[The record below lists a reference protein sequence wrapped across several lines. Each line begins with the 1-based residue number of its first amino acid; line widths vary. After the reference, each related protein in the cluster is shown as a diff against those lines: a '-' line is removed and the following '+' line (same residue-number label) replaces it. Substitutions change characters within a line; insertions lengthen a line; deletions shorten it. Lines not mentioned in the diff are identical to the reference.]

1 VLTQLRLCNFK
12 NFEDATLTIGPLTVI
27 AGANASGK
35 SNLRDAFR
43 FLHGIGRGYSVAE
56 IIGEKWS
63 AGGVPIWSGIRGGT
77 REVTTAGARS
87 FALDVVTDFE
97 LPNRRS
103 RVPPYLYHIEIAP
116 VTENERASVLDESA
130 ILFNQDN
137 PLFAQAK
144 RGDRPGGDQIKLV
157 FRRYREKGRYPPS
170 GNYINSSP
178 ILQQIAVDPKRSKP
192 VRDRCQGILD
202 GFLACRFLDLS
213 PTAMRMPSIPGQVVL
228 GDRGDNLSSV
238 LKGICDDDGKK
249 SGLLDWV
256 RQLTPMD
263 AVDFDFPPDQTG
275 RVLLTLVEADG
286 RRTSAYS
293 ASDGTLRLL
302 AILAALLGPEPARF
316 YFLEELEN
324 GIHPNRLALLVQ
336 LLETTT
342 AQGKTQ
348 VVATTHSPQLLRL
361 LSRESLEHASVV
373 YRLPGTSTGRIK
385 RIVDIPHIREVL
397 ETQDLARLHESGWL
411 EDILNFSEA
420 PEPGEVAVEA

>member
-1 VLTQLRLCNFK
+1 MLTQLRLRNFK
-12 NFEDATLTIGPLTVI
+12 NFEDAKLTLGPLTVI
-27 AGANASGK
+27 AGANAAGK

-63 AGGVPIWSGIRGGT
+63 AGGVMEWAGIRGGT
-77 REVTTAGARS
+77 KEVAFQGKDGFEIGAAIQDAKPS
-87 FALDVVTDFE
+87 FGQGQYDYHLHVSLRTLDHMPKVIEETLWEDGKRRFWTQRMKNNAE
-97 LPNRRS
+97 LKFGY
-103 RVPPYLYHIEIAP
+103 VPI
-116 VTENERASVLDESA
+116 
-130 ILFNQDN
+130 
-137 PLFAQAK
+137 
-144 RGDRPGGDQIKLV
+144 
-157 FRRYREKGRYPPS
+157 PP
-170 GNYINSSP
+170 
-178 ILQQIAVDPKRSKP
+178 ADPATHWLNLPSSKP
-192 VRDRCQGILD
+192 MLMQAMSDINLVCHGYLRAQPVIDA
-202 GFLACRFLDLS
+202 FASSRFLDLS
-213 PTAMRMPSIPGQVVL
+213 PTAMRLPAIPGQVVL

-238 LKGICDDDGKK
+238 LQAICADDGKK
-249 SGLLDWV
+249 SALLDWV

-263 AVDFDFPPDQTG
+263 AVDFDFPDDQTG
-275 RVLLTLVEADG
+275 RVLLTLVEANG

-342 AQGKTQ
+342 SQGKTQ

-373 YRLPGTSTGRIK
+373 YRLPGTSAGRIK

-397 ETQDLARLHESGWL
+397 ETQDIARLHESGWL

-420 PEPGEVAVEA
+420 PEPDEVLVEA

>member
-1 VLTQLRLCNFK
+1 MITQLRLRNFK
-12 NFEDATLTIGPLTVI
+12 NFEDATLTLGPLTVI
-27 AGANASGK
+27 AGANAAGK

-43 FLHGIGRGYSVAE
+43 FLHGIGRGYSMAE

-63 AGGVPIWSGIRGGT
+63 AGGVREWAGMRGGL
-77 REVTTAGARS
+77 REVATHGHDSFSLEVKNVRLRTSTKRVLGNTLVYSIETELNDEDGRPRVRDELLFVEGYSLPIFKRS
-87 FALDVVTDFE
+87 HLEKDH
-97 LPNRRS
+97 L
-103 RVPPYLYHIEIAP
+103 
-116 VTENERASVLDESA
+116 
-130 ILFNQDN
+130 
-137 PLFAQAK
+137 
-144 RGDRPGGDQIKLV
+144 KLV
-157 FRRYREKGRYPPS
+157 LPRYGKPGRHPPS
-170 GNYINSSP
+170 KRYINFFP
-178 ILQQIAVDPKRSKP
+178 MLPQIITDRTESVHVQSWCRLM
-192 VRDRCQGILD
+192 RDQ
-202 GFLACRFLDLS
+202 LASCRFLDLS
-213 PTAMRMPSIPGQVVL
+213 PSAMRLPSIPGQVVL

-238 LKGICDDDGKK
+238 LQAVCADDAKK
-249 SGLLDWV
+249 SALLDWV

-263 AVDFDFPPDQTG
+263 AVDFDFPADQTG
-275 RVLLTLVEADG
+275 RVLLTLVEADD

-342 AQGKTQ
+342 VQGKTQ

-373 YRLPGTSTGRIK
+373 YRLPGTSAGRIK

-420 PEPGEVAVEA
+420 PEPREADEVDLCA

>member
-1 VLTQLRLCNFK
+1 MITQLRLRNFK
-12 NFEDATLTIGPLTVI
+12 NFEDATLTLGPLTVI
-27 AGANASGK
+27 AGANAAGK

-63 AGGVPIWSGIRGGT
+63 AGGVMDWAGIRGGT
-77 REVTTAGARS
+77 KEVAFHGKDGFEIGVGIQDAQPAYGGGQYDYHLHISLRTPDHTPRVIEERLVQDEKRLFWTQQMKSRADLS
-87 FALDVVTDFE
+87 FGF
-97 LPNRRS
+97 
-103 RVPPYLYHIEIAP
+103 VPI
-116 VTENERASVLDESA
+116 
-130 ILFNQDN
+130 
-137 PLFAQAK
+137 
-144 RGDRPGGDQIKLV
+144 
-157 FRRYREKGRYPPS
+157 PP
-170 GNYINSSP
+170 
-178 ILQQIAVDPKRSKP
+178 ADPATHWLNFPSSKP
-192 VRDRCQGILD
+192 MLVQAMSDLTLVSHGYLRAQPVIDA
-202 GFLACRFLDLS
+202 FASSRFLDLS
-213 PTAMRMPSIPGQVVL
+213 PTAMRLPSIPGQVVL

-238 LKGICDDDGKK
+238 LQAICADERKK
-249 SGLLDWV
+249 SALLDWV

-263 AVDFDFPPDQTG
+263 AVDFDFPDDQTG

-336 LLETTT
+336 LIETTT

-361 LSRESLEHASVV
+361 LSRETLEHASVV
-373 YRLPGTSTGRIK
+373 YRLPGTSAGRIK
-385 RIVDIPHIREVL
+385 RIVEIPHIREVL

-420 PEPGEVAVEA
+420 PDPDEAAVVA

>member
-1 VLTQLRLCNFK
+1 MLTQLRLRHFK
-12 NFEDATLTIGPLTVI
+12 NFEDATLTLGPLTVI

-63 AGGVPIWSGIRGGT
+63 AGGVLEWAGMRGGLREISYQNGSNFSLET
-77 REVTTAGARS
+77 RAIVQLPFGSRLVPQGYDHEIEVVIADTQRPRIVDESLRTVFRDIPRARIFYRAAGADRDH
-87 FALDVVTDFE
+87 LKLT
-97 LPNRRS
+97 LRRMG
-103 RVPPYLYHIEIAP
+103 A
-116 VTENERASVLDESA
+116 
-130 ILFNQDN
+130 
-137 PLFAQAK
+137 
-144 RGDRPGGDQIKLV
+144 RGR
-157 FRRYREKGRYPPS
+157 FPPS
-170 GNYINSSP
+170 RTYINSTTM
-178 ILQQIAVDPKRSKP
+178 LMHLVDDGTVDKR
-192 VRDRCQGILD
+192 VRDRCHSLLNEFGS
-202 GFLACRFLDLS
+202 CRFLDLS
-213 PTAMRMPSIPGQVVL
+213 PSAMRLPSIPGQLVL

-238 LKGICDDDGKK
+238 LQAICADENKK
-249 SGLLDWV
+249 EALLDWV

-263 AVDFDFPPDQTG
+263 AKDFDFPADQTG
-275 RVLLTLVEADG
+275 RVLLTLVEEDG
-286 RRTSAYS
+286 QRTSAYS

-336 LLETTT
+336 LLESTT

-361 LSRESLEHASVV
+361 LSRSSLDHASVV
-373 YRLPGTSTGRIK
+373 YRLPGTSAGQIK

-397 ETQDLARLHESGWL
+397 KTQDLARLHESGWL
-411 EDILNFSEA
+411 EDVLNFAEA
-420 PEPGEVAVEA
+420 PEPDEVLVEA

>member
-1 VLTQLRLCNFK
+1 MFTQLRLGNFK
-12 NFEDATLTIGPLTVI
+12 NFQNATLALGPLTVI
-27 AGANASGK
+27 AGANAAGK

-43 FLHGIGRGYSVAE
+43 FLHGVGRGYSVAE

-63 AGGVPIWSGIRGGT
+63 SGGVMEWSGMRGGL
-77 REVTTAGARS
+77 REVATAGADS
-87 FALDVVTDFE
+87 FMLEIGIERRATEGTKGVLRDPVFYRIEVDVQIQNQR
-97 LPNRRS
+97 P
-103 RVPPYLYHIEIAP
+103 RVVDEKLYLQRY
-116 VTENERASVLDESA
+116 L
-130 ILFNQDN
+130 
-137 PLFAQAK
+137 PLFEK
-144 RGDRPGGDQIKLV
+144 TFRDKDHLKLV
-157 FRRYREKGRYPPS
+157 FPRYGAKGRYPPS
-170 GNYINSSP
+170 RLYVNSTP
-178 ILQQIAVDPKRSKP
+178 MLTHVVEDGTTKRNVLAFAKP
-192 VRDRCQGILD
+192 AYEQLSS
-202 GFLACRFLDLS
+202 CRFLDLS
-213 PTAMRMPSIPGQVVL
+213 PGAMRIPSLPGQVVL

-238 LKGICDDDGKK
+238 LQAICSEDSKK
-249 SGLLDWV
+249 SALLDWV

-263 AVDFDFPPDQTG
+263 AVDFDFPSDQTG
-275 RVLLTLVEADG
+275 RILLTLVEADG

-342 AQGKTQ
+342 AQGRTQ

-361 LSRESLEHASVV
+361 LSQSSLEHASVV
-373 YRLPGTSTGRIK
+373 YRLTGTSFGRVK

-420 PEPGEVAVEA
+420 PDPSEASVEI

>member
-1 VLTQLRLCNFK
+1 MLTQLRLRNFK
-12 NFEDATLTIGPLTVI
+12 NFEDATLTLGPLTVI
-27 AGANASGK
+27 AGANAAGK

-63 AGGVPIWSGIRGGT
+63 AGGVREWAGMRGGLK
-77 REVTTAGARS
+77 EVATHGHDSFSLEVKVARLRQS
-87 FALDVVTDFE
+87 TGKRVSDEIVAYKVETE
-97 LPNRRS
+97 LNDEDGRPRIS
-103 RVPPYLYHIEIAP
+103 DELLLVEGYL
-116 VTENERASVLDESA
+116 
-130 ILFNQDN
+130 
-137 PLFAQAK
+137 PLFKRAQLDK
-144 RGDRPGGDQIKLV
+144 DHLKLV
-157 FRRYREKGRYPPS
+157 LPRYGKPGRHPPS
-170 GNYINSSP
+170 KRYINFFP
-178 ILQQIAVDPKRSKP
+178 MLPQIITDRTVSVHVQSWCRLM
-192 VRDRCQGILD
+192 RDR
-202 GFLACRFLDLS
+202 LASCRFLDLAPS
-213 PTAMRMPSIPGQVVL
+213 AMRLPSIPGQVTL

-238 LKGICDDDGKK
+238 LQAICADEGKK
-249 SGLLDWV
+249 SALLDWV

-263 AVDFDFPPDQTG
+263 AVDFDFPADQTG
-275 RVLLTLVEADG
+275 RVLLTLVEADE

-373 YRLPGTSTGRIK
+373 YRLPGTSVGRIK

-420 PEPGEVAVEA
+420 PEPTKLEADLFA